1 MLCCL
6 LIAAI
11 AARAAWA
18 ALRPTT
24 PLASCDP
31 SSAACETAAELGAG
45 WESPKAGRDLF
56 PGRGPLEHF
65 NIFPPTKYKFKRR
78 ENAKMHHVA
87 TLDVYE
93 TVQTLP
99 RGSSTWKFEH
109 LLASIS
115 MPAVQAQRTMS

>member
-78 ENAKMHHVA
+78 ENAKMHQVA

-99 RGSSTWKFEH
+99 RGSST
-109 LLASIS
+109 
-115 MPAVQAQRTMS
+115 